1 MEAILVLILSFN
13 GVDLMLHNMKHFSV
27 QLMDIGWVSCLSS
40 LVSTLSSY
48 TTSSLSDRPCDG
60 MPFPPYFYC

>member
-13 GVDLMLHNMKHFSV
+13 GVDLMLHTMKHFSV

-40 LVSTLSSY
+40 LVSTLSSNA
-48 TTSSLSDRPCDG
+48 TSSPSDRPCDG
-60 MPFPPYFYC
+60 MAFPPYFYC